1 MKHTA
6 STLKILAVLAGFLVI
21 AACNPIEKADKSSSM
36 LIVESITG
44 TLSDGTTTA
53 SYLESDVSKTTSDTA
68 TATLTASLKDPSGGV
83 SGPSQYNNVTLTGYT
98 IDYFLPDG
106 TGVAGVTVPASLDGT
121 CSTLLI
127 TIGASSTLTFV
138 AVLNSAKLVAP
149 LAALMGTANRL
160 QVLARITFKGQDG
173 TNHALQATGQLSI
186 IFGDYAT
193 SPSSKA
199 TIRR

>member
-1 MKHTA
+1 MKYTG
-6 STLKILAVLAGFLVI
+6 STLKILVVLTGFLVL

-44 TLSDGTTTA
+44 TLHDGSTVA
-53 SYLESDVSKTTSDTA
+53 SYLESDVSNTTSDTA
-68 TATLTASLKDPSGGV
+68 TATLTAALKDPSGGI

-98 IDYFLPDG
+98 VDYFLPDG
-106 TGVAGVTVPASLDGT
+106 TGVAGVNVPASLDGT

-127 TIGASSTLTFV
+127 TVGASSTLTFI

-149 LAALMGTANRL
+149 LSSLLGTTNRL
-160 QVLARITFKGQDG
+160 QVLARITFKGHDG
-173 TNHALQATGQLSI
+173 TNHALQATGQLTI
-186 IFGDYAT
+186 YFGDYSNAT
-193 SPSSKA
+193 SKT

>member
-6 STLKILAVLAGFLVI
+6 STLKILVVLAGFLVL

-36 LIVESITG
+36 LIIQSITG
-44 TLSDGTTTA
+44 TLHDGTTTA
-53 SYLESDVSKTTSDTA
+53 SYLESDVSTTTSDTA
-68 TATLTASLKDPSGGV
+68 TATLTAALKDPSGGV

-106 TGVAGVTVPASLDGT
+106 TGVAGVTVPASLEGT
-121 CSTLLI
+121 
-127 TIGASSTLTFV
+127 ASSLLVPIGSSSTITFI

-149 LAALMGTANRL
+149 LVALVGTANRL
-160 QVLARITFKGQDG
+160 QILARITFKGQDG

-186 IFGDYAT
+186 VFGDYSYSAT
-193 SPSSKA
+193 SRP